1 MDFETSEMDQGLAA
15 QRQRHEKRIN
25 RENEASNEK
34 INWTES
40 FMRRIK

>member
-15 QRQRHEKRIN
+15 PRQRHDEWIN
-25 RENEASNEK
+25 RENGASSEK

-40 FMRRIK
+40 FMRWIK